1 MRALRELTPVQNLI
15 ELQRWLYGGA
25 TEGLHTMATSTDP
38 SRLLGAMGFAVLF
51 GILHAMMPGHGKS
64 VLVTYHLGPPGHVLG
79 GVASSVLLV
88 LTHVGMAVVLVLT
101 GFMVVQRTFVGAG
114 RNFALETTS
123 SVLIILIGLWL
134 FVRSLRG
141 HHHDDGRH
149 QGRFLSI
156 AAGFVPC
163 PLTTFIMVYALA
175 HGMVIAGL
183 LVTLAMA
190 SGMVLT
196 ITAFAV
202 SAVLLRTGLFHILN
216 RRKVLL
222 HRASQVFETGS
233 ALAVMGTGVWL
244 QVIR

>member
-156 AAGFVPC
+156 AAGFVRC
-163 PLTTFIMVYALA
+163 PLTTFIMVYSL
-175 HGMVIAGL
+175 
-183 LVTLAMA
+183 

>member
-1 MRALRELTPVQNLI
+1 MATLHNLI
-15 ELQRWLYGGA
+15 ELQRWLYDGA
-25 TEGLHTMATSTDP
+25 TEGLHTMATAADP

-64 VLVTYHLGPPGHVLG
+64 VLATYHLGRPGHVLG

-101 GFMVVQRTFVGAG
+101 GFMVVRRTFVGAG

-134 FVRSLRG
+134 FVQSLRG
-141 HHHDDGRH
+141 HDHHDGRH

-190 SGMVLT
+190 AGMVLT
-196 ITAFAV
+196 ISAFAV
-202 SAVLLRTGLFHILN
+202 SSILFREGLFRILN
-216 RRKVLL
+216 GRKVLL
-222 HRASQVFETGS
+222 HRASRVFATGS
-233 ALAVMGTGVWL
+233 ALAVIGAGVWL
-244 QVIR
+244 QIMR

>member
-1 MRALRELTPVQNLI
+1 MQNLI

-25 TEGLHTMATSTDP
+25 TEGLHTMATSADA
-38 SRLLGAMGFAVLF
+38 SRLLGAMGFAILF
-51 GILHAMMPGHGKS
+51 GIVHAMMPGHGKS
-64 VLVTYHLGPPGHVLG
+64 VLVTYHLGRPGHVLG
-79 GVASSVLLV
+79 GVASSALLV
-88 LTHVGMAVVLVLT
+88 LTHVGMAVELVLT

-141 HHHDDGRH
+141 RHHDDERH

-190 SGMVLT
+190 GGMVVT
-196 ITAFAV
+196 ISAFAI
-202 SAVLLRTGLFHILN
+202 SAVLFRKGLFHILN

-222 HRASQVFETGS
+222 HRTSQVFETGS
-233 ALAVMGTGVWL
+233 ALAVMGAGVWL
-244 QVIR
+244 QLMR

>member
-1 MRALRELTPVQNLI
+1 MQNLI

-25 TEGLHTMATSTDP
+25 TEGLHTMASSAEP

-51 GILHAMMPGHGKS
+51 GIVHAMMPGHGKS
-64 VLVTYHLGPPGHVLG
+64 VLVTYHLGRPGHVLG

-88 LTHVGMAVVLVLT
+88 LTHVGMAVVLVLA
-101 GFMVVQRTFVGAG
+101 GFIVVQRTFVGAG
-114 RNFALETTS
+114 RTPALEATS
-123 SVLIILIGLWL
+123 SVLVILIGLWL
-134 FVRSLRG
+134 LVRSLKSHD
-141 HHHDDGRH
+141 HHSGRT

-190 SGMVLT
+190 GGMVVT
-196 ITAFAV
+196 ISAFAV
-202 SAVLLRTGLFHILN
+202 TAVLFRKALFRILN
-216 RRKVLL
+216 RRKILL
-222 HRASQVFETGS
+222 HRASRVFETGS
-233 ALAVMGTGVWL
+233 ALAIMGAGVWL
-244 QVIR
+244 YLMR

>member
-156 AAGFVPC
+156 AAGFVRC
-163 PLTTFIMVYALA
+163 P
-175 HGMVIAGL
+175 
-183 LVTLAMA
+183 
-190 SGMVLT
+190 LT